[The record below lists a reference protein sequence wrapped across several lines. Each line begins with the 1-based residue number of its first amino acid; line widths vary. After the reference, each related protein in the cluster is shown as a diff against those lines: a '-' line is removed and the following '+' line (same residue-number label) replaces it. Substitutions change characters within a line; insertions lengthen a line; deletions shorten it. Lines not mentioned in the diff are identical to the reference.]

1 MFGTKRSEKTVWD
14 KFPELKNIPEERFPK
29 HLLLIPDGNGRWA
42 KLYHKNITEGHKAG
56 AEVIKNIY
64 NDLWQLPIKFITI
77 WGFSADNWSRTREEA
92 DGIMHVIDETLKVLL
107 PQALE
112 RNERIMHIGRKD
124 RIPAFLRDAFENA
137 EKLTEKNTGTVLSL
151 AVDYAGQ
158 DQEVRMFKKM
168 IGDGVADITTETIV
182 KYRDGGGIVP
192 PADLVIRTSGEK
204 RTSDL
209 GWLSTNSELAFIS
222 KLLPNTGSKDIV
234 EAIIDFTKRERR
246 FGGRPATP
254 TT

>member
-1 MFGTKRSEKTVWD
+1 MFGKNNTKKTVWD
-14 KFPELKNIPEERFPK
+14 KFPELKDVPENKFPI

-42 KLYHKNITEGHKAG
+42 KLYHKKINEGHKKG

-77 WGFSADNWSRTREEA
+77 WGFSADNWSRTKEEA

-112 RNERIMHIGRKD
+112 RNERIVHIGRKD
-124 RIPAFLRDAFENA
+124 RIPAYLKKAFENA
-137 EKLTEKNTGTVLSL
+137 EKLTKKNTGTVLSL

-158 DQEVRMFKKM
+158 DQEVRMMKKM
-168 IGDGVADITTETIV
+168 IADKVKEVSLKTLV
-182 KYRDGGGIVP
+182 KYRDGEGVVP
-192 PADLVIRTSGEK
+192 TADLIIRTSGEK

-209 GWLSTNSELAFIS
+209 GWLSINAELAFIS

-234 EAIIDFTKRERR
+234 EAIIDYSKRERR
-246 FGGRPATP
+246 FGGRP
-254 TT
+254 TTVTS

>member
-1 MFGTKRSEKTVWD
+1 MFGKKTSDKTVWE
-14 KFPELKNIPEERFPK
+14 KFPELKNISEEKFPH

-77 WGFSADNWSRTREEA
+77 WGFSADNWSRTKEEA

-107 PQALE
+107 PEASE

-124 RIPAFLRDAFENA
+124 RIPTYLRQAFENA

-158 DQEVRMFKKM
+158 DQEVRMFKRM
-168 IGDGVADITTETIV
+168 IEDNVRDLTTETII
-182 KYRDGGGIVP
+182 KYRDGGGVVP

-246 FGGRPATP
+246 FGGRPATS
-254 TT
+254 TS